1 MNQEID
7 LKEFEWQIA
16 VRPMQISDYEDL
28 IELQKKCF
36 GDMPTWT
43 RAQIESQLK
52 HFPDGQLVVE
62 IDGKLAASSSCLI
75 VSDDD
80 QLEWHNYWAVSDQGT
95 IKSHD
100 PKGDVMYGIEIMVA
114 PEFRGMR
121 LSRRL
126 YDARKEIC
134 RQRNLRG
141 IIIGGR
147 LPGYHQHHQ
156 ELTAREYVDAVMNKS
171 LYDPVLTAQAANGF
185 ILEGLIPNYLPS
197 DVESCGYATYLRWN
211 NLDYQTS
218 SRRKRY
224 RRSVQ
229 QVRIA
234 AVQYQMRSVSSF
246 DEFAKQSR
254 YFVDVA
260 SDYKC
265 DFCLFPELF
274 TTQLLS
280 LIPPQRPGSAARA
293 LAAYTP
299 QFLELFTELA
309 VKHDTNIIGGSQF
322 VVEDD
327 LLYNVAYLFRR
338 DGSIGKQYKIHITP
352 SERRWWGVT
361 GGNALEVLDTDCG
374 PVSIQICYDSE
385 FPELSRMAV
394 DRGANIIFVP
404 YNTDTR
410 NGHLRVRTCAHA
422 RCIENH
428 VYVAISGCTGNLPF
442 VDNADIHYAQSAI
455 FTPCDVMF
463 AREGIGAEANAN
475 VETVVMHDVDLEM
488 LRRHRQSGSVQ
499 NWNDRRIDLYRVHYR
514 YGESEYA
521 V

>member
-1 MNQEID
+1 MTQEID
-7 LKEFEWQIA
+7 LKQFEWQI
-16 VRPMQISDYEDL
+16 VTRPMEIGDYEA
-28 IELQKKCF
+28 IVAMQQRCF
-36 GDMPTWT
+36 GNMATWK
-43 RAQIESQLK
+43 REQIESQLRI
-52 HFPDGQLVVE
+52 FPEGQLVIE
-62 IDGKLAASSSCLI
+62 CDGKLAASSSSLI

-80 QLEWHNYWAVSDQGT
+80 QLEWHNYWAVSDQGYIRT
-95 IKSHD
+95 HD
-100 PKGDVMYGIEIMVA
+100 PKGDVLYGIEIMVD

-121 LSRRL
+121 LSQRL
-126 YDARKEIC
+126 YEARKEIC
-134 RQRNLRG
+134 RQKNLRG

-147 LPGYHQHHQ
+147 LPGYHEHAKDM
-156 ELTAREYVDAVMNKS
+156 TAREYVDAVMNKS

-185 ILEGLIPNYLPS
+185 ILEGLIANYLAS

-211 NLDYQTS
+211 NLDYLNS
-218 SRRKRY
+218 ARRKRF

-234 AVQYQMRSVSSF
+234 VVQYQMRRVDSF
-246 DEFAKQSR
+246 DEFAKQAS
-254 YFVDVA
+254 YFADVA
-260 SDYKC
+260 SDYKS
-265 DFCLFPELF
+265 DFLLFPELF

-280 LIPPQRPGSAARA
+280 LIPPQRPGPAARA

-327 LLYNVAYLFRR
+327 LLYNIAFLFRR
-338 DGSIGKQYKIHITP
+338 DGSIGKQYKIHVTP

-361 GGNALEVLDTDCG
+361 GGDTLEVLDTDCG
-374 PVSIQICYDSE
+374 PISIQICYDSE
-385 FPELSRMAV
+385 FPELTRMAV

-428 VYVAISGCTGNLPF
+428 VYVAIAGCTGNLPF

-455 FTPCDVMF
+455 LTPCDVMF
-463 AREGIGAEANAN
+463 ARDGIGAEANAN
-475 VETVVMHDVDLEM
+475 IETVIMHDVDLEM
-488 LRRHRQSGSVQ
+488 LRRHRQNGTVQ
-499 NWNDRRIDLYRVHYR
+499 NWNDRRVDLYRVHYKVGN
-514 YGESEYA
+514 GERS